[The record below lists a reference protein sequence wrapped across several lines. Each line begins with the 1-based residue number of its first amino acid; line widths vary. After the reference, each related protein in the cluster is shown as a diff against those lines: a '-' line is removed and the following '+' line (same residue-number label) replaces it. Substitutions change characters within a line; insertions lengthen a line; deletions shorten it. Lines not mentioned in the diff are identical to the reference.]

1 MLSVSFEIVSDPR
14 CDASEE
20 FRKDQNNPLD
30 LHELLTEIQSLRVQL
45 ERTIETNKSLHE
57 KLEEQLSKEK
67 REEVGSVSAVNI
79 NYLFKQESQH
89 YAGVNGT
96 VPYMLLLYCRTCAL
110 FFKGALKALYSISCT
125 FGSCLSAFQLPFLL
139 ELLVHGEVKCILHCL
154 TASNC
159 HFLFIQE
166 KHLQTV
172 SGMKRCLH

>member
-1 MLSVSFEIVSDPR
+1 MLSVSFEIVSDTR

-45 ERTIETNKSLHE
+45 ERSIETNKSLHE

-89 YAGVNGT
+89 YAAMNGT
-96 VPYMLLLYCRTCAL
+96 VPYMLLLYSRTCAL
-110 FFKGALKALYSISCT
+110 FFKNAVKASYNISCT
-125 FGSCLSAFQLPFLL
+125 FGSCPSAFQIPLLL
-139 ELLVHGEVKCILHCL
+139 ELLVHGEVKCPLHCL
-154 TASNC
+154 IASNC
-159 HFLFIQE
+159 HFLFVRE

-172 SGMKRCLH
+172 SGVEGCLH

>member
-1 MLSVSFEIVSDPR
+1 MLSVSFEIVSDSR

-45 ERTIETNKSLHE
+45 ERSIETNKSLHE

-79 NYLFKQESQH
+79 NHLFKQESQH
-89 YAGVNGT
+89 YAGMNGT
-96 VPYMLLLYCRTCAL
+96 VPYVLLLYCAL
-110 FFKGALKALYSISCT
+110 FFKDALKVLYNINCT
-125 FGSCLSAFQLPFLL
+125 FGTCLLAFQIPFLL
-139 ELLVHGEVKCILHCL
+139 ELLVYGEVKCTLHCL
-154 TASNC
+154 IASNC

-172 SGMKRCLH
+172 SGMEGCLH

>member
-45 ERTIETNKSLHE
+45 ERSIETNKSLHE

-67 REEVGSVSAVNI
+67 REEVRSVSAVNI

-89 YAGVNGT
+89 YAEMNGT
-96 VPYMLLLYCRTCAL
+96 VPYMLLLYCRTYAL
-110 FFKGALKALYSISCT
+110 FFKDALRALCIDCM
-125 FGSCLSAFQLPFLL
+125 FGSCPSAFQIPFLL
-139 ELLVHGEVKCILHCL
+139 ELVAHGEVKCTLHCFI
-154 TASNC
+154 ASNC
-159 HFLFIQE
+159 HFLFIPE
-166 KHLQTV
+166 KHWQTV
-172 SGMKRCLH
+172 SGMEGCLH

>member
-45 ERTIETNKSLHE
+45 ERSIETNKSLHE

-67 REEVGSVSAVNI
+67 REEMGSVSAVNI
-79 NYLFKQESQH
+79 NYLVKQESQH
-89 YAGVNGT
+89 YAGMNGT
-96 VPYMLLLYCRTCAL
+96 VPSVLLLYCRTCAL
-110 FFKGALKALYSISCT
+110 CFKDALKVSDNINCA
-125 FGSCLSAFQLPFLL
+125 FGSCPSAFQILFLL
-139 ELLVHGEVKCILHCL
+139 VLLVRGEVKCALHCL
-154 TASNC
+154 ATSSC
-159 HFLFIQE
+159 HLLFIQE

-172 SGMKRCLH
+172 SGMEGCLH